1 MAKQGGIRFAE
12 FKSKAAGC
20 TVYQRGPDDISGL
33 AQDAEWRAALQ
44 QARTW
49 ARAAEVLPW
58 RHPLAAT
65 AANGGEE

>member
-20 TVYQRGPDDISGL
+20 AVYQRGPNDVSGWQ
-33 AQDAEWRAALQ
+33 QDAEWRAALRR
-44 QARTW
+44 ARSW